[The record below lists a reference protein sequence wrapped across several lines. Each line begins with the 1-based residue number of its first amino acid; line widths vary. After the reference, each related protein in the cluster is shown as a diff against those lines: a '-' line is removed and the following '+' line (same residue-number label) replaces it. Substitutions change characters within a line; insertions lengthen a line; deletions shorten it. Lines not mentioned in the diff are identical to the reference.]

1 MLVLILLIVTVIGFI
16 VDSKNK
22 DKVKKENVTLNDL
35 SDDLSLTKDSSN
47 NEVIDSVSNSS
58 NLNQTV
64 TNFNQLHND
73 AITNANE
80 TVSSFNNQSIQQN
93 VPVEFDNLNNNIN
106 NNLNDSSVNETT
118 NLVINVNQV
127 SELNNQ
133 MYNGQVMSSG
143 ANYSNLNNVSSLG
156 GGTVNVDESFLI
168 KPQVSVQ
175 PQENIISQGDVNS
188 SVSMQSQV
196 SVQPQENIPS
206 RHFMQTQIDVN
217 QLSANNGYIR
227 ENVNSMPVDNG
238 AIFNANNL
246 QYDMS
251 NPMSLDNVNASQG
264 FNVSNGYNSQYQGY
278 TVSQI
283 PQVVNTNYNNGY
295 NYMANN
301 PNTYQTGQVI
311 NNNFSGM
318 NSYQSNMVNGM
329 MMSSLNPSA
338 QPNVRVNNNEVVTTD
353 GAKPFDINSMF
364 INNQ

>member
-1 MLVLILLIVTVIGFI
+1 MSFLEFLIEYYIYIVLVLILLIVTVIGFI

-35 SDDLSLTKDSSN
+35 SDDLSLTKDLSSN
-47 NEVIDSVSNSS
+47 EVDASVSNSS

-80 TVSSFNNQSIQQN
+80 AVSSFNNQSIQQE
-93 VPVEFDNLNNNIN
+93 VSVVSDNLNNNIN

-118 NLVINVNQV
+118 NLVSNVNQV

-156 GGTVNVDESFLI
+156 GGTVNVDESILI

-175 PQENIISQGDVNS
+175 PQANISSHVNVNS
-188 SVSMQSQV
+188 PVSMQSQV
-196 SVQPQENIPS
+196 SVQQQENIPS
-206 RHFMQTQIDVN
+206 QPVMQPQIDVN
-217 QLSANNGYIR
+217 QLSANNEYVR
-227 ENVNSMPVDNG
+227 ENTNSIPVDNG

-264 FNVSNGYNSQYQGY
+264 FNVSNSQYQGY
-278 TVSQI
+278 TVNQS
-283 PQVVNTNYNNGY
+283 PQVGNPNYNNGY

-301 PNTYQTGQVI
+301 PNTYQTGQVYAA
-311 NNNFSGM
+311 FFYDEHSA
-318 NSYQSNMVNGM
+318 
-329 MMSSLNPSA
+329 SL
-338 QPNVRVNNNEVVTTD
+338 Q
-353 GAKPFDINSMF
+353 
-364 INNQ
+364 